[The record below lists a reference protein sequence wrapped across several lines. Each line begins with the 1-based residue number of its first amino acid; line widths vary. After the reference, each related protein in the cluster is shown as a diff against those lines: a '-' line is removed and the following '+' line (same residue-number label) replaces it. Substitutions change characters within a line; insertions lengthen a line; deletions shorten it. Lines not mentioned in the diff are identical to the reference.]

1 MIELRKELNM
11 TRTKILIS
19 TMLAV
24 IFLAVQ
30 VVAVGAA
37 PAAQDEQPPITGTI
51 VQDGITLETDT
62 DTGTTTVLVTF
73 INEMEETQTVR
84 LSLEDASALG
94 LVADDGTGN
103 FIVDETKYDTT
114 VEIDPATVIP
124 DEMDDTSE
132 EPEHPVGGALS
143 NFFSDLLGVDYETI
157 MDFHDNGT
165 GFGVI
170 AQALWM
176 TNALDGDSD
185 TFAAIIE
192 AKQTKDFSGITL
204 PDGSEPTNW
213 GQFRKAVMSDRDK
226 SKENLGAIMSGR
238 ADNGQSESEQIE
250 QLNNGNSPNNNVD
263 KSNNGKNEDKGN
275 GKDKNKD
282 KDKNNDKG
290 KGKDK

>member
-1 MIELRKELNM
+1 M

-37 PAAQDEQPPITGTI
+37 PVAQDEQPPITGTI

-213 GQFRKAVMSDRDK
+213 GQFRKAVMSDREK

-238 ADNGQSESEQIE
+238 AEQQQGE
-250 QLNNGNSPNNNVD
+250 DETQVDLQTSPNAPDRQTGNN
-263 KSNNGKNEDKGN
+263 
-275 GKDKNKD
+275 KDKNKD
-282 KDKNNDKG
+282 KGNGKANNNGKNKDKNKNK
-290 KGKDK
+290 

>member
-1 MIELRKELNM
+1 M

-213 GQFRKAVMSDRDK
+213 GQFRKAVMSDREK

-238 ADNGQSESEQIE
+238 AEQQQGE
-250 QLNNGNSPNNNVD
+250 DETQVDLQTSPNAPDRQTGNN
-263 KSNNGKNEDKGN
+263 
-275 GKDKNKD
+275 KDKNKD
-282 KDKNNDKG
+282 KGNGKANNNGKNKDKNKNK
-290 KGKDK
+290 

>member
-94 LVADDGTGN
+94 MVVDDGTGN

-213 GQFRKAVMSDRDK
+213 GQFRKAVMSDREK

-238 ADNGQSESEQIE
+238 AEQQQGE
-250 QLNNGNSPNNNVD
+250 DETQVDLQTSPNAPDRQTGNN
-263 KSNNGKNEDKGN
+263 
-275 GKDKNKD
+275 KDKNKD
-282 KDKNNDKG
+282 KGNGKANNNGKNKDKNKNK
-290 KGKDK
+290 

>member
-213 GQFRKAVMSDRDK
+213 GQFRKAVMSDREK

-238 ADNGQSESEQIE
+238 AEQQQGE
-250 QLNNGNSPNNNVD
+250 DETQVDLQTSPNAPDRQTGNN
-263 KSNNGKNEDKGN
+263 
-275 GKDKNKD
+275 KDKNKD
-282 KDKNNDKG
+282 KGNGKANNNGKNKDKNKNK
-290 KGKDK
+290 

>member
-1 MIELRKELNM
+1 M

-51 VQDGITLETDT
+51 VQDGITLETDS

-73 INEMEETQTVR
+73 IDEMGETQTVR

-94 LVADDGTGN
+94 LVTDDGTGN

-124 DEMDDTSE
+124 DEMDDATE

-213 GQFRKAVMSDRDK
+213 GQFRKAVMSDREK

-238 ADNGQSESEQIE
+238 AEQQQGDDE
-250 QLNNGNSPNNNVD
+250 TQVDLQTSPNAPDRQTGNN
-263 KSNNGKNEDKGN
+263 
-275 GKDKNKD
+275 KDKNKD
-282 KDKNNDKG
+282 KGNGKANNNGKNKDKNKNK
-290 KGKDK
+290 

>member
-37 PAAQDEQPPITGTI
+37 PVAQDEQPPITGTI

-213 GQFRKAVMSDRDK
+213 GQFRKAVMSDREK

-238 ADNGQSESEQIE
+238 AEQQQGE
-250 QLNNGNSPNNNVD
+250 DETQVDLQTSPNAPDRQTGNN
-263 KSNNGKNEDKGN
+263 
-275 GKDKNKD
+275 KDKNKD
-282 KDKNNDKG
+282 KGNGKANNNGKNKDKNKNK
-290 KGKDK
+290 

>member
-204 PDGSEPTNW
+204 SDGSEPTNW
-213 GQFRKAVMSDRDK
+213 GQFRKAVMSDREK

-238 ADNGQSESEQIE
+238 AEQQQGE
-250 QLNNGNSPNNNVD
+250 DETQVDLQTSPNAPDRQTGNN
-263 KSNNGKNEDKGN
+263 
-275 GKDKNKD
+275 KDKNKD
-282 KDKNNDKG
+282 KGNGKANNNGKNKDKNKNK
-290 KGKDK
+290 

>member
-94 LVADDGTGN
+94 LVADDGKGN

-213 GQFRKAVMSDRDK
+213 GQFRKAVMSDREK

-238 ADNGQSESEQIE
+238 AEQQQGE
-250 QLNNGNSPNNNVD
+250 DETQVDLQTSPNAPDRQTGNN
-263 KSNNGKNEDKGN
+263 
-275 GKDKNKD
+275 KDKNKD
-282 KDKNNDKG
+282 KGNGKANNNGKNKDKNKNK
-290 KGKDK
+290 

>member
-37 PAAQDEQPPITGTI
+37 PVAQDEQPPITGII

-213 GQFRKAVMSDRDK
+213 GQFRKAVMSDREK

-238 ADNGQSESEQIE
+238 AEQQQGE
-250 QLNNGNSPNNNVD
+250 DETQVDLQTSPNAPDRQTGNN
-263 KSNNGKNEDKGN
+263 
-275 GKDKNKD
+275 KDKNKD
-282 KDKNNDKG
+282 KGNGKANNNGKNKDKNKNK
-290 KGKDK
+290 

>member
-94 LVADDGTGN
+94 MVVDDGTGN

-213 GQFRKAVMSDRDK
+213 GQFRKAVMSDREK

-238 ADNGQSESEQIE
+238 AEQQQGE
-250 QLNNGNSPNNNVD
+250 NETQVDLQTSPNAPDRQTGNN
-263 KSNNGKNEDKGN
+263 
-275 GKDKNKD
+275 KDKNKD
-282 KDKNNDKG
+282 KGNGKANNNGKNKDKNKNK
-290 KGKDK
+290 